1 MEASRPVQ
9 ILIQAKKAAADPEI
23 KAYAQAKLEK
33 LARHFDH
40 VLQARMELGTEKNKS
55 LESMKVAELTV
66 HVTGRTGNILKAVQ
80 SAQHMNEAVD
90 LVIDK
95 MDRQIRQHKEKLK
108 DHRQAKPLGSIG
120 QPSPLPAGGPRRP
133 NEVTRIKRFKMKPI
147 SEEQARQEMEDLG
160 HAFFLFLNEDSQE
173 LNLLYRRNDGSLGL
187 VEADLS

>member
-1 MEASRPVQ
+1 ME
-9 ILIQAKKAAADPEI
+9 ILIQAKKSAADPQM

-40 VLQARMELGTEKNKS
+40 IQQARMELGTEKNKS
-55 LESMKVAELTV
+55 LETMKVAELTV

-80 SAQHMNEAVD
+80 SAEHMNEAVD

-108 DHRQAKPLGSIG
+108 DHRRSK
-120 QPSPLPAGGPRRP
+120 PAGALAQTSAEASSAVRSNG
-133 NEVTRIKRFKMKPI
+133 VARIKRFKMRPM
-147 SEEQARQEMEDLG
+147 SEDQAHDEMDELG

-173 LNLLYRRNDGSLGL
+173 LNLLYRRHDGSLGL
-187 VEADLS
+187 LEADLD

>member
-1 MEASRPVQ
+1 ME
-9 ILIQAKKAAADPEI
+9 ILIQAKKNAADPRI

-33 LARHFDH
+33 LTRHFDH
-40 VLQARMELGTEKNKS
+40 ILEARMELGTEKNKS
-55 LESMKVAELTV
+55 LENMKVAELTV

-80 SAQHMNEAVD
+80 AAEHMNEAVD

-108 DHRQAKPLGSIG
+108 DHRRARPAAQ
-120 QPSPLPAGGPRRP
+120 SPAAASAVRP
-133 NEVTRIKRFKMKPI
+133 NGVAKIKRFKMKPI
-147 SEEQARQEMEDLG
+147 SEEQARDQMQELG

-173 LNLLYRRNDGSLGL
+173 LNLIYRRNDGTLGL

>member
-1 MEASRPVQ
+1 ME
-9 ILIQAKKAAADPEI
+9 ILIQAKKSAADPQI

-40 VLQARMELGTEKNKS
+40 VLEARMELGTEKNKS
-55 LESMKVAELTV
+55 LETMKVAELTV

-80 SAQHMNEAVD
+80 SAAHMNEAVD

-108 DHRQAKPLGSIG
+108 DHRRAKPMGAIT
-120 QPSPLPAGGPRRP
+120 QPSPTATPPLRP
-133 NEVTRIKRFKMKPI
+133 NGVARIKRFKMKPM
-147 SEEQARQEMEDLG
+147 SEERAHEQMEQLG

-173 LNLLYRRNDGSLGL
+173 LNVLYRRSDGSLGL

>member
-1 MEASRPVQ
+1 ME
-9 ILIQAKKAAADPEI
+9 ILIQAKKSAADPQI

-40 VLQARMELGTEKNKS
+40 ILEARMELGTEKNKS
-55 LESMKVAELTV
+55 LETMKVAELTV
-66 HVTGRTGNILKAVQ
+66 HVTGRTGNILKAAQ
-80 SAQHMNEAVD
+80 SAAHMNEAVD

-108 DHRQAKPLGSIG
+108 DHRRAKPVATIA
-120 QPSPLPAGGPRRP
+120 QPGAAAPVVRP
-133 NEVTRIKRFKMKPI
+133 NGVARIKRFKMKPM
-147 SEEQARQEMEDLG
+147 SEDQARQEMDGLG

-173 LNLLYRRNDGSLGL
+173 LNLLYRRNDGSFGL

>member
-1 MEASRPVQ
+1 ME
-9 ILIQAKKAAADPEI
+9 ILIQAKKSAADPQI

-40 VLQARMELGTEKNKS
+40 ILEARMELGTEKNKS
-55 LESMKVAELTV
+55 LETMKVAELTV
-66 HVTGRTGNILKAVQ
+66 HVTGRTGKILKAAQ
-80 SAQHMNEAVD
+80 SAAHMNEAVD

-108 DHRQAKPLGSIG
+108 DHRRAKPVATIA
-120 QPSPLPAGGPRRP
+120 QPGAPAPVVRP
-133 NEVTRIKRFKMKPI
+133 NGVARIKRFKMKPM
-147 SEEQARQEMEDLG
+147 SEDQARQEMDGLG

-173 LNLLYRRNDGSLGL
+173 LNLLYRRNDGSFGL

>member
-1 MEASRPVQ
+1 ME